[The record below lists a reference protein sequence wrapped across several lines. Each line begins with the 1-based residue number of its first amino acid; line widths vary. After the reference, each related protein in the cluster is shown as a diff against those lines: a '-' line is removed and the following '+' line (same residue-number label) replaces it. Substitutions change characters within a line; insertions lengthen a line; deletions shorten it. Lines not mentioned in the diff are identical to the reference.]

1 MNFNDDVVRFR
12 RSNLVGAYCRGCRVC
27 GAGFSSRNKLFEHI
41 KQNPSHALHLEG
53 EVDGSKKTGERLVAA
68 VLTGKQRKSLRQ
80 SRRAKLG

>member
-1 MNFNDDVVRFR
+1 M
-12 RSNLVGAYCRGCRVC
+12 C

-68 VLTGKQRKSLRQ
+68 VLTGRQRKSLRQ